1 MPDHLHILFVE
12 DLLTDYELAVREL
25 RSAGLKFST
34 QRVETRQEFVA
45 ALQDFQP
52 DLIISD
58 YIMPE
63 FDGMQ
68 ALKLIQ
74 ELRIDIPFIVLTG
87 SMNEETAV
95 QCMKAGASDYVLK
108 EYPQR
113 LPYAVQE
120 ALTRH
125 RTQKEK
131 EHQEKQLRQSE
142 EALRQAQQIA
152 QVGSWVWHIQENRL
166 EWSDEMHRIFGISK
180 EDFSG
185 RLADVVN
192 QAIHP
197 EDRLAVEQAN
207 RKVIEELRHTPM
219 EYRVVHPNGTV
230 RTVWQEA
237 GELKLTKDEAPAT
250 LSGIVQDI
258 TERKQAELFLRSA
271 LEKVRELA
279 RRLAEVQ
286 ESDRKQLA
294 SELHDT
300 IGQELTALNIQI
312 QVARD
317 MLLHGQADQAGE
329 RLEEASRIVDSATQH
344 VRDIMVDLRPPLLDD
359 YGLLAALRWH
369 GEQFAHRYGI
379 DVMVSGDEVQL
390 DSSEAISLFR
400 IAQEALNN
408 IAKHA
413 QASHV
418 EIALEKSAQ
427 RLRLTVSDD
436 GIGFP
441 AYSEAAA
448 DLKRGGWGLRIM
460 SERAEAIGGKLTI
473 EAAPGKGCR
482 IIVEMDRQP

>member
-1 MPDHLHILFVE
+1 
-12 DLLTDYELAVREL
+12 
-25 RSAGLKFST
+25 
-34 QRVETRQEFVA
+34 
-45 ALQDFQP
+45 
-52 DLIISD
+52 
-58 YIMPE
+58 
-63 FDGMQ
+63 MQ
-68 ALKLIQ
+68 Q
-74 ELRIDIPFIVLTG
+74 
-87 SMNEETAV
+87 
-95 QCMKAGASDYVLK
+95 
-108 EYPQR
+108 
-113 LPYAVQE
+113 
-120 ALTRH
+120 
-125 RTQKEK
+125 
-131 EHQEKQLRQSE
+131 
-142 EALRQAQQIA
+142 
-152 QVGSWVWHIQENRL
+152 
-166 EWSDEMHRIFGISK
+166 
-180 EDFSG
+180 
-185 RLADVVN
+185 
-192 QAIHP
+192 
-197 EDRLAVEQAN
+197 
-207 RKVIEELRHTPM
+207 
-219 EYRVVHPNGTV
+219 
-230 RTVWQEA
+230 
-237 GELKLTKDEAPAT
+237 
-250 LSGIVQDI
+250 
-258 TERKQAELFLRSA
+258 
-271 LEKVRELA
+271 
-279 RRLAEVQ
+279 
-286 ESDRKQLA
+286 
-294 SELHDT
+294 
-300 IGQELTALNIQI
+300 
-312 QVARD
+312 
-317 MLLHGQADQAGE
+317 HGQADQAGE

>member
-1 MPDHLHILFVE
+1 MSDHLHILFVE
-12 DLLTDYELAVREL
+12 DLLTDYELAEREL
-25 RSAGLKFST
+25 RSAGLEFSS
-34 QRVETRQEFVA
+34 QRVETRQEFIA
-45 ALQDFQP
+45 ALQEFHP
-52 DLIISD
+52 DLIVSD
-58 YIMPE
+58 YLMPE

-68 ALKLIQ
+68 ALKLVQ
-74 ELRIDIPFIVLTG
+74 ELQLDIPFIVLTG

-95 QCMKAGASDYVLK
+95 KCLKAGASDYVLK

-120 ALTRH
+120 ALARH
-125 RTQKEK
+125 RTKKEK
-131 EHQEKQLRQSE
+131 EHQEKQLRQNE
-142 EALRQAQQIA
+142 QALRQAQQVA
-152 QVGSWVWHIQENRL
+152 HLGSWVWHIQENRL

-185 RLADVVN
+185 KLADVVN

-197 EDRLAVEQAN
+197 DDRLAVEQAN
-207 RKVIEELRHTPM
+207 RKVIEELQHTPL
-219 EYRVVHPNGTV
+219 EYRVLRPNGTV
-230 RTVWQEA
+230 RTVWEEA
-237 GELKLTKDEAPAT
+237 GELKLNEDGSPET

-258 TERKQAELFLRSA
+258 TERKQAEVFLRST

-359 YGLLAALRWH
+359 YGLLAALRWQ
-369 GEQFAHRYGI
+369 GEQFARRYGI
-379 DVMVSGDEVQL
+379 DVVVSGDEVQL
-390 DSSEAISLFR
+390 EPDEAISLFR
-400 IAQEALNN
+400 IVQEALNN

-418 EIALEKSAQ
+418 EIALEKSDQ
-427 RLRLTVSDD
+427 RLRLTISDD
-436 GIGFP
+436 GIGLP
-441 AYSEAAA
+441 TYPEAMI
-448 DLKRGGWGLRIM
+448 DLKRGWGLRIM
-460 SERAEAIGGKLTI
+460 SERTEAIGGKLTI
-473 EAAPGKGCR
+473 ESAPGKGCC
-482 IIVEMDRQP
+482 IIVEMDKQP